1 MRRVLI
7 VLFSVT
13 LLLSS
18 CSYGRETQS
27 PDGIALS
34 VKENEKLLLQCVAEM
49 EKLGSERIYVA
60 MEKPKSEK
68 GEEIVTAEVR
78 LVSYEKESDDRTEI
92 QSESLEKALTL
103 LGLKLIFFQTASDAR
118 RCVIFSFQKES
129 EKSAQG
135 FYYSYDAL
143 PCGWWGRAAD
153 LERRDG
159 RYFQANQKGD
169 AWYYTLP
176 VTDCFFYFEK
186 TGSLLA

>member
-1 MRRVLI
+1 MKRSCAFVLS
-7 VLFSVT
+7 LL

-18 CSYGRETQS
+18 CSYGKGEQS

-34 VKENEKLLLQCVAEM
+34 VKENEEILLQCVAEM

-60 MEKPKSEK
+60 MEKPKT
-68 GEEIVTAEVR
+68 EEGDEIITAEER
-78 LVSYEKESDDRTEI
+78 LVSYEKESGDRTEI
-92 QSESLEKALTL
+92 YSDALEKALTV
-103 LGLKLIFFQTASDAR
+103 LGLRLIFFQTASDAR
-118 RCVIFSFQKES
+118 RCVIFSFHKES
-129 EKSAQG
+129 EKNVRG

-153 LERRDG
+153 LEKRDG

-169 AWYYTLP
+169 AWFYTLP
-176 VTDCFFYFEK
+176 ITDAFFYFEK